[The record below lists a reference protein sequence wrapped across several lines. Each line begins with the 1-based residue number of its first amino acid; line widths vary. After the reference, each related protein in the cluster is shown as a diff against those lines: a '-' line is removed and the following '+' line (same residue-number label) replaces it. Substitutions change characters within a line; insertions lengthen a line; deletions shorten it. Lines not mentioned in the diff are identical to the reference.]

1 MSGVKSE
8 MTVAIR
14 IYIAGEFACF
24 TRPEAKVE
32 RVSYPLPTPS
42 AARNILDAIC
52 WRPEMRWLITSI
64 SLIKPVRYV
73 SIRRNELQSKVVP
86 SIIKKWMSGPEYYEP
101 LVAGA
106 AQNTDSTLRN
116 TLALAN
122 VGFVIEARPLVF
134 NTNGDNTPQKY
145 AAMLM
150 RRAEKG
156 QCYSRPY
163 LGCREF
169 PADFRPG
176 CPEDTPMDVT
186 EELGR
191 MLYDITFR
199 PEGNQAVFFDAR
211 LQNGVMDTRPEAVL
225 GREALRAEVLACSY
239 RR

>member
-1 MSGVKSE
+1 MN
-8 MTVAIR
+8 VAVR
-14 IYIAGEFACF
+14 IYVAGEFACF

-64 SLIKPVRYV
+64 SLLKPVRYV
-73 SIRRNELQSKVVP
+73 SIQRNEVQSKVPP
-86 SIIKKWMSGPEYYEP
+86 SVIRKWMSEPEAYEP
-101 LVAGA
+101 LAAGIG
-106 AQNTDSTLRN
+106 QNTDGTLRN
-116 TLALAN
+116 TTALAD

-156 QCYSRPY
+156 QCYSQPF

-169 PADFRPG
+169 AADFRPARAD
-176 CPEDTPMDVT
+176 DTPLDVT
-186 EELGR
+186 EDLGR

-199 PEGNQAVFFDAR
+199 AEGNQAVFFNAR

-225 GREALRAEVLACSY
+225 GQEALRAEVLACSY
-239 RR
+239 KR